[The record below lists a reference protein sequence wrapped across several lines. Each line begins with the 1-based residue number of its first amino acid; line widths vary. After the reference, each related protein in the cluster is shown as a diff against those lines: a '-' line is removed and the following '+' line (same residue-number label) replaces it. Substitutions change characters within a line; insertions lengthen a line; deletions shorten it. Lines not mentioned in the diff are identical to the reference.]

1 MHWYTEN
8 GQAAHTQPTKKG
20 AKNPFRPTTLK
31 EAKEQKLF
39 PSITGILGVLA
50 NPVLDRWRMGKVA
63 EYCYKAPP
71 IGDEAMDE
79 YVSNALSN
87 AMEEVSDAAE
97 LGTQIHANIEAHL
110 KGQPVP
116 HPGPAMDMALS
127 AIAKVESMGLTINDS
142 EITVVSKE
150 YGYAGTTDLA
160 ISIGSKCGI
169 LDFKST
175 KTKEGEPI
183 TSRFGQVSQIAAY
196 HVAYWENGGRI
207 KDNAIGYNVYISTTE
222 PGRVEVVEY
231 SADQM
236 REGFEMFCSAAQIW
250 RYKNAYDPR
259 RS

>member
-1 MHWYTEN
+1 MHWYTTE
-8 GQAAHTQPTKKG
+8 GAAAHTQPTKKG
-20 AKNPFRPTTLK
+20 AKNPFRATTIRD
-31 EAKEQKLF
+31 AKEQGLL
-39 PSITGILGVLA
+39 PSITGILSVID
-50 NPVLDRWRMGKVA
+50 NPALNRWKMGKVA
-63 EYCYKAPP
+63 EYCFNAPP
-71 IGDEAMDE
+71 IGDEQMDE
-79 YVSNALSN
+79 YVANALSK
-87 AMEEVSDAAE
+87 ALDEVSDAAE
-97 LGTQIHANIEAHL
+97 LGTRIHANIEAHL

-116 HPGPAMDMALS
+116 HDGIELGMAMD
-127 AIAKVESMGLTINDS
+127 AIEKVYSEDLIIADS
-142 EITVVSKE
+142 EVTVVSHE

-160 ISIGSKCGI
+160 VTKGPLCGI

-231 SADQM
+231 SPDEM
-236 REGFEMFCSAAQIW
+236 REGFEMFCSALQIW
-250 RYKNAYDPR
+250 RYKNGYDPR

>member
-1 MHWYTEN
+1 MDAIE
-8 GQAAHTQPTKKG
+8 
-20 AKNPFRPTTLK
+20 
-31 EAKEQKLF
+31 
-39 PSITGILGVLA
+39 
-50 NPVLDRWRMGKVA
+50 KVYS
-63 EYCYKAPP
+63 EDL
-71 IGDEAMDE
+71 I
-79 YVSNALSN
+79 
-87 AMEEVSDAAE
+87 
-97 LGTQIHANIEAHL
+97 
-110 KGQPVP
+110 
-116 HPGPAMDMALS
+116 
-127 AIAKVESMGLTINDS
+127 IADS
-142 EITVVSKE
+142 EVTVVSQE

-160 ISIGSKCGI
+160 VTKGSLCGI

-231 SADQM
+231 SAAEM